1 MADDAAAGQHPVRGH
16 DHVRPRR
23 TLDRARGL
31 HVVGDDLVRVVE
43 RRVALAQERRRL
55 LVVVVR
61 VAAVDVG
68 RLRGHRRVEV
78 EREERDLAALDQP
91 IELPDDLLGP
101 ADRER
106 RNEQDAVGVGDHP
119 DGLGEDADRLGLRLV
134 LAAAV
139 GRLDEDV
146 VGVGHRR
153 RIAQDRRARPSEVAG
168 ADDDPLL
175 APVLILDAEPD
186 DRRAEDV
193 AGIDEGGVDPGGDL
207 DLLVVVRR
215 P

>member
-1 MADDAAAGQHPVRGH
+1 MPDDAAAGQHPVRGD

-23 TLDRARGL
+23 VLDRARRL

-43 RRVALAQERRRL
+43 RRVALAQELGRL
-55 LVVVVR
+55 LVVVVGV
-61 VAAVDVG
+61 VAIDVG
-68 RLRGHRRVEV
+68 GLGGHRRVEV

-106 RNEQDAVGVGDHP
+106 RDEEDAAGVGDHP

-139 GRLDEDV
+139 GRFDEDV
-146 VGVGHRR
+146 VGVGQRR
-153 RIAQDRRARPSEVAG
+153 RVAQDRRAGPSEVAG
-168 ADDDPLL
+168 EDDRPFL
-175 APVLILDAEPD
+175 AAVLILDADAD
-186 DRRAEDV
+186 DR
-193 AGIDEGGVDPGGDL
+193 
-207 DLLVVVRR
+207 
-215 P
+215 